1 MSEQLIIKKSTLVD
15 IADKIRYKTGKSDAI
30 AVTKLADEIENI
42 FTGGYVIAE
51 PLEVTLNAA
60 NWNGTTYT
68 LTMTGYTPIYEIQ
81 IGLPEVSS
89 STNTAE
95 VVKSALTIPQTSSS
109 TNSET
114 GVTTVT
120 ITISAITTPAIDIDV
135 ALFGLV
141 AQGATA

>member
-1 MSEQLIIKKSTLVD
+1 MTEWLQIKKSTLVD
-15 IADKIRYKTGKSDAI
+15 IADKIRYKTGTSEKI
-30 AVTKLADEIENI
+30 AVTKLADEIESI

-51 PLEVTLNAA
+51 PIEATLDVSK
-60 NWNGTTYT
+60 WNGTTYT
-68 LTMTGYTPIYEIQ
+68 LTMTGYTPIYELQ

-120 ITISAITTPAIDIDV
+120 IVVSAITAPTIDINV

-141 AQGATA
+141 AQAAIA